1 MNKRSLLAAAL
12 SLLLAGCTTGAD
24 GTGRPPTPAPNPAPR
39 PAQAHTM
46 SGTVRN
52 SAGQPVAGAT
62 VFAGHT
68 VYFNTNVLAKT
79 GADGTYRL
87 SVREPAG
94 SWYAGGT
101 VEASLD
107 GQRYTFDLLPSSSE
121 PFPGAQGAVRD
132 FTWRLTGERPDGQKI
147 GATVTVYADF
157 FDPGLL
163 DWLPDIELT
172 LTPTGPRI
180 DGSPGVEVRGRIEQ
194 TPDGQEGLEDIA
206 LGRYAISA
214 RYAPAGGPSQ
224 TLQIRRRNQGEFAPT
239 VASRFVQRGSGQ
251 IMEVEVSRQP

>member
-1 MNKRSLLAAAL
+1 MRTLPLLL
-12 SLLLAGCTTGAD
+12 SLTLALGACS
-24 GTGRPPTPAPNPAPR
+24 GTQPTEGRPPPTGGTPPSSATAY
-39 PAQAHTM
+39 TM

-52 SAGQPVAGAT
+52 SAGQPVAGAQ

-68 VYFNTNVLAKT
+68 VYFNTNALATT
-79 GADGTYRL
+79 GPDGRYQV

-101 VEASLD
+101 VEATLD
-107 GQRYTFDLLPSSSE
+107 GQQYVFDLLPSSTD

-132 FTWRLTGERPDGQKI
+132 FRWPLTGPRPDGGTY

-163 DWLPDIELT
+163 EWLPDIELV
-172 LTPTGPRI
+172 LTPTGTRI
-180 DGSPGVEVRGRIEQ
+180 DGSPGAEVRGMITQ
-194 TPDGQEGLEDIA
+194 TPDGQEGLKDIA

-214 RYAPAGGPSQ
+214 RYAPAGRPPVN
-224 TLQIRRRNQGEFAPT
+224 LRIRRRNVGDFGES
-239 VASRFVQRGSGQ
+239 VASRFSQRGSGH
-251 IMEVEVSRQP
+251 IMEVEVARE